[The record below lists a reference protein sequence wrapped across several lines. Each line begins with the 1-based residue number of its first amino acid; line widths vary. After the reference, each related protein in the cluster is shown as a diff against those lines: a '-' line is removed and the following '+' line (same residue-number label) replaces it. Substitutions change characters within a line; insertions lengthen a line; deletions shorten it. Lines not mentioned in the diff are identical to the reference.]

1 MSKVMLFLLCAFFI
15 AGVSYAD
22 DKESAWNDNFISSS
36 INDAFSK
43 VNKVVSGDEPI
54 FSDDAKG
61 VDNLLTQGHLDDRNA
76 LGMRKPDVTA
86 PSGEMENPDEPL

>member
-1 MSKVMLFLLCAFFI
+1 MLFLLCAAFA
-15 AGVSYAD
+15 AGMSCAD
-22 DKESAWNDNFISSS
+22 EKESAWSDNFISNS

-54 FSDDAKG
+54 FSKDAKG
-61 VDNLLTQGHLDDRNA
+61 VDNLLTQGHLDDRQT

-86 PSGEMENPDEPL
+86 PIGETSNPEEPL

>member
-1 MSKVMLFLLCAFFI
+1 MSKVVLFVLLAFFI
-15 AGVSYAD
+15 AGASYAD
-22 DKESAWNDNFISSS
+22 DKETAWNDNFISNS

-54 FSDDAKG
+54 FSKDAKG

-86 PSGEMENPDEPL
+86 PLGETSNPDEPL

>member
-1 MSKVMLFLLCAFFI
+1 MSKVILLVLCAFFV
-15 AGVSYAD
+15 AGISCAD

-54 FSDDAKG
+54 FSKDAKG

-76 LGMRKPDVTA
+76 MGMRRPDVIN
-86 PSGEMENPDEPL
+86 PSGETSNPDDPL